1 MNMSKHNILHKIH
14 LLGIEGMSSKDI
26 NQILNRSE
34 YFLNVRKKKNKLDTL
49 KGKLVINLFFESS
62 TRTKASF
69 EIAAKSLS
77 AEVLNISV
85 SNSSIKKGETLI
97 DTASTLNAMK
107 PDFLVLRHPNSG
119 AAFMLSKHIESSII
133 NAGDGRH
140 EHPTQALLDAAVIR
154 QNKGKIQDLN
164 VTICGDISN
173 SRVARSNI
181 LLLKTLGAKVKI
193 VAPPTLIPKEIDKM
207 GVEVFTSLNDG
218 IKKADIVM
226 ILRLQT
232 ERMSGTE
239 TPSRREFHH
248 LYGINEEKLKVSS
261 KDVLIMHPGPMN
273 RGVEIDSSLADNNER
288 SLISDQVEMGVS
300 VRMACLEKLFEMRK
314 SYIK

>member
-1 MNMSKHNILHKIH
+1 MNISKHSIHHKIH

-34 YFLNVRKKKNKLDTL
+34 YFLNIRKKKNKLDTL

-119 AAFMLSKHIESSII
+119 AAFVLSKHIESSII

-164 VTICGDISN
+164 ITICGDIAN

-207 GVEVFTSLNDG
+207 GVEVFTNLNDG
-218 IKKADIVM
+218 LKKADIVM

-273 RGVEIDSSLADNNER
+273 RGVEIDSLLADNNER

-300 VRMACLEKLFEMRK
+300 IRMACLEKLCEMRK

>member
-1 MNMSKHNILHKIH
+1 MNISKHSIHHKIH

-34 YFLNVRKKKNKLDTL
+34 YFLNIRKKKNKLDTL

-207 GVEVFTSLNDG
+207 GVEVFTNLNDG
-218 IKKADIVM
+218 LKKADIVM

-261 KDVLIMHPGPMN
+261 KEVLIMHPGPMN
-273 RGVEIDSSLADNNER
+273 RGVEIDSLLADNNER

>member
-1 MNMSKHNILHKIH
+1 MNISKHNILHKIH

-26 NQILNRSE
+26 NQILNRSK
-34 YFLNVRKKKNKLDTL
+34 YFLNIRKKKNKLDTL

-140 EHPTQALLDAAVIR
+140 EHPTQALLDAAVIK

-193 VAPPTLIPKEIDKM
+193 VAPSTLIPKEIDKM

-218 IKKADIVM
+218 LKKADIVM

-261 KDVLIMHPGPMN
+261 KEVLIMHPGPMN
-273 RGVEIDSSLADNNER
+273 RGVEIDSLLADNNER

-300 VRMACLEKLFEMRK
+300 IRMACLEKLCEMRK

>member
-1 MNMSKHNILHKIH
+1 MNISKHNILHKIH

-34 YFLNVRKKKNKLDTL
+34 YFLNIRKKKNKLDTL

-218 IKKADIVM
+218 LKKADIVM

-261 KDVLIMHPGPMN
+261 KEVLIMHPGPMN
-273 RGVEIDSSLADNNER
+273 RGVEIDSLLADNNER

-300 VRMACLEKLFEMRK
+300 IRMACLEKLCEMRK